1 MMLTPRTYRYPPGIQ
16 CSWFLCR
23 LYNWVYVGERC
34 HQSLLLSSWVR
45 RIKGNSTWIASYLW
59 SSRSPSFRTCQS
71 CSLSS
76 YWLYT
81 RLLGLGSKLYPCNM
95 LGIYPPFSYTN
106 LTILILDECKFL
118 KNGNKFVITLLIISG
133 NKYFDLSENMV
144 YLYKQIHPTK
154 VGWMYFLTSQSF
166 FL

>member
-1 MMLTPRTYRYPPGIQ
+1 
-16 CSWFLCR
+16 
-23 LYNWVYVGERC
+23 
-34 HQSLLLSSWVR
+34 
-45 RIKGNSTWIASYLW
+45 
-59 SSRSPSFRTCQS
+59 
-71 CSLSS
+71 
-76 YWLYT
+76 
-81 RLLGLGSKLYPCNM
+81 M

-106 LTILILDECKFL
+106 LTILILDDGKFL
-118 KNGNKFVITLLIISG
+118 KNGNKFVITVLIISG